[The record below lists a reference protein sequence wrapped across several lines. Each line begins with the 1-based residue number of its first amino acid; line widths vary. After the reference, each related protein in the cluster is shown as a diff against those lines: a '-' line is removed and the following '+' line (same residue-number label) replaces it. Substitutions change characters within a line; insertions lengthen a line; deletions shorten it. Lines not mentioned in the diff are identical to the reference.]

1 MTSENILVLIDFSD
15 LSYASMDRA
24 LEINSRTG
32 NVHVLTALSTIDQ
45 EINTAP
51 LQMNEGLIRQTSI

>member
-32 NVHVLTALSTIDQ
+32 NVHVIHVLTALSTIDQ
-45 EINTAP
+45 EI
-51 LQMNEGLIRQTSI
+51 

>member
-45 EINTAP
+45 EI
-51 LQMNEGLIRQTSI
+51 